1 MMIYFYDRK
10 DNLLASLKADSRPF
24 IGDGV
29 FIDGKEYMV
38 VDVAWYLE
46 KAPAQSGLKITLQE
60 RR

>member
-10 DNLLASLKADSRPF
+10 DDLLATLKSGARPF